1 MENYPK
7 ALENIIAAAYLT
19 GAAEA
24 LKKSQELSKL
34 DVQKNL
40 DDIKTLRHKFLARA
54 EEEGYKQPV
63 HHIEKAKQDAYDL
76 LVKHTKY
83 PNKKNIPINL
93 NYTHTSNTSH
103 TNTNTPHTNTN
114 TPHTNTPHTNTPHT
128 NTPHTNTPH
137 TNTNTPHTNTPHT
150 NTPHTNTP
158 YTNTNHTNTHNMN
171 SINKKNEKLSN
182 IHTPNIP
189 TNFHVSSN
197 STISTTPQNPLPPV
211 VQLGGKHRFTRR
223 KL

>member
-40 DDIKTLRHKFLARA
+40 DDMKTLRHKFLARA

-128 NTPHTNTPH
+128 NTPHTNT
-137 TNTNTPHTNTPHT
+137 
-150 NTPHTNTP
+150 
-158 YTNTNHTNTHNMN
+158 NHTNTHNMN